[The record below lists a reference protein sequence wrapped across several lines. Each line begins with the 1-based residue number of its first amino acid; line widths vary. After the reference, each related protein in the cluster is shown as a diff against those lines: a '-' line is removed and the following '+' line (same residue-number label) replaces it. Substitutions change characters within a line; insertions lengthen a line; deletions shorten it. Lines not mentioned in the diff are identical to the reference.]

1 MIVNPVGATGIDRIL
16 HHSGK
21 DRSYDVTIIDGKVKR
36 HNFQYTENNI
46 EEYIIEG
53 GLAISGSNS
62 RHYFGIISNNNF
74 YYGHFSK
81 GNKTSRTKS
90 SFWKYFH
97 PKKNLHVPTQFDI
110 EGKKQYTFTDPINL
124 CFSLNAY
131 WHWFNEDLPLFRY
144 LRTNDFQILTN
155 KLTDWQLESIEYF
168 PDIKKR
174 IVQLDTPCVIKSP
187 RFHAFTKPDNGGGR
201 NAKWTTEF
209 LKDNFKAKAG
219 APVKKIY
226 ISRNA
231 DAEARGVD
239 NEAQVKDF
247 LRPLGFEFYD
257 KFSALTLQEKV
268 DLLHSCEV
276 VISATGANLT
286 HVYAMQPRT
295 TVIDFNHKFLLETEY
310 WYNNVGDTAGLNWV
324 TCGMPTGSPTKRPK
338 LKNNNL
344 IVSIETLEQAI
355 SLCNLK

>member
-1 MIVNPVGATGIDRIL
+1 MLIGISLISFFIMHLAPGDITSTEASFNPKA
-16 HHSGK
+16 S
-21 DRSYDVTIIDGKVKR
+21 
-36 HNFQYTENNI
+36 E
-46 EEYIIEG
+46 
-53 GLAISGSNS
+53 
-62 RHYFGIISNNNF
+62 
-74 YYGHFSK
+74 
-81 GNKTSRTKS
+81 
-90 SFWKYFH
+90 
-97 PKKNLHVPTQFDI
+97 
-110 EGKKQYTFTDPINL
+110 
-124 CFSLNAY
+124 
-131 WHWFNEDLPLFRY
+131 
-144 LRTNDFQILTN
+144 
-155 KLTDWQLESIEYF
+155 ESIQRLRETYNLDK
-168 PDIKKR
+168 PVMVQYGLWLKR

-239 NEAQVKDF
+239 NEEQVKDF
-247 LRPLGFEFYD
+247 LRPLGFQFYD

-324 TCGMPTGSPTKRPK
+324 TCGMPTGSPAKRPK
-338 LKNNNL
+338 LKNINL
-344 IVSIETLEQAI
+344 IVSIEILEQAI